1 MKIRIATSP
10 LTGRIYAGRLNKA
23 GNAFLDGKEDV
34 TSDVLVALIDKARFH
49 GGSFD
54 IEGDGKKWLVTVA
67 QEASQ
72 SANGKE
78 G

>member
-1 MKIRIATSP
+1 MRIATSP
-10 LTGRIYAGRLNKA
+10 LTGRIYCGRLNKK

-34 TSDVLVALIDKARFH
+34 TSDVLAALIDKARFH

-72 SANGKE
+72 SANSKE